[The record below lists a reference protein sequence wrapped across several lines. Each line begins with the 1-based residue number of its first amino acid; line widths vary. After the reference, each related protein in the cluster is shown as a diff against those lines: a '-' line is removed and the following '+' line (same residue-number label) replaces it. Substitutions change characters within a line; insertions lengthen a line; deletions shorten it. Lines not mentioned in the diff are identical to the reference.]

1 MTATMTIN
9 QLLAETA
16 ANHEASSF
24 SFGSALAC
32 TELSLDELALVQGGL
47 TAAEG
52 AGVALA
58 AGGVLLGAMA
68 VGTTAAFMVA
78 GGAFFVAAAALW
90 YF

>member
-24 SFGSALAC
+24 GSALAC
-32 TELSLDELALVQGGL
+32 TELSLDELALVQGGM

-78 GGAFFVAAAALW
+78 GGAFFAAAAAVY